1 MARPRARGLFLPPL
15 LAERA
20 GLSLGRGGG
29 RGRDILTILFFSA
42 NARMTVDV
50 HESSKVGSGS
60 SASKW
65 LSVLAA

>member
-1 MARPRARGLFLPPL
+1 MAWPRAQGLFLPPL

-29 RGRDILTILFFSA
+29 RGRDILTALSLSA
-42 NARMTVDV
+42 NARMTVEV
-50 HESSKVGSGS
+50 HQSSKVGTGS